1 MTRFVTSLFLAV
13 LLVDIAAAASSTTH
27 GDGHEPP
34 HGIRRM
40 IETLESKKKGASQCA
55 LERRERSL
63 VTPNRIQVCR
73 GRW

>member
-13 LLVDIAAAASSTTH
+13 LLVDIASAVSPTTQ
-27 GDGHEPP
+27 GDAHEPP
-34 HGIRRM
+34 HGVRRM
-40 IETLESKKKGASQCA
+40 LETLESKKKRTHHCA

-63 VTPNRIQVCR
+63 ISPNRGQVCR